1 MALIQINQNVLTA
14 YNRELISGYIPE
26 NEHRHY
32 HNMYVSLLTI

>member
-32 HNMYVSLLTI
+32 HNM